1 MRLPLKNSS
10 KSNPTMSLYVFL
22 VVLVGPTFVP
32 ITNTNCLSVSNIVFF
47 LVIVLAIK
55 ELNVLM

>member
-32 ITNTNCLSVSNIVFF
+32 ITNTNSLPVSNVVFF

-55 ELNVLM
+55 